1 MLHWAPGDGV
11 GGAGGG
17 YGAAVSKQTI
27 NKKKIQSSLQH
38 LLPSPTVCTQLLSTY
53 LLLVRT

>member
-27 NKKKIQSSLQH
+27 NKKKNSVQSATL
-38 LLPSPTVCTQLLSTY
+38 TT
-53 LLLVRT
+53 